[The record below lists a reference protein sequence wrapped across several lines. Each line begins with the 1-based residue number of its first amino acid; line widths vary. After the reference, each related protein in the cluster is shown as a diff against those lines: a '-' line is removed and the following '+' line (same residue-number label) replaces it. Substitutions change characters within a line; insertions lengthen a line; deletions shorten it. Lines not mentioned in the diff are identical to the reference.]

1 MTQKSEN
8 GRRRMLGTSSILT
21 ATNSVLPTAG
31 STGDDV
37 LSILLE
43 GNTGRDRRVVA
54 RPGTHRITRVTSHK
68 HDRVRPWPDGD
79 FGAKRRTDQQS

>member
-43 GNTGRDRRVVA
+43 GNS
-54 RPGTHRITRVTSHK
+54 RPGFDRIMSIIDQGGCSRQSDRPRALRIGPRVP
-68 HDRVRPWPDGD
+68 R
-79 FGAKRRTDQQS
+79 